1 MIRLLKRLY
10 ARLWNSIAFRLT
22 LNYGLLAIL
31 TTLIL
36 LAFIYFQVM
45 GALHTQ
51 RYQQIT
57 ATAQRMAIV
66 FEDQGRNGLVKAIN
80 LTVSDRI
87 DSERQA
93 YLLVDAQNRRLAGN
107 VDAPPT
113 SHPSYLGLFEGEII
127 RNGSRQP
134 GHFIAYH
141 LTDGSVLFV
150 GQDLSEIDNVTTL
163 ILQGIAAA
171 IVLAMVLVMLG
182 AYIFRRELEFRVG
195 TIRQITRKV
204 SAGQLSQRIPLSS
217 AEDEF
222 TMLNQDINTM
232 LDRIEALMNGV
243 RHVSDTIAHNLRT
256 PLTRVTGR
264 LRLAQQSDTSPEE
277 MRQAAADAIAEIE
290 SLNVLFGKMLQLAE
304 IESGVRRQAFRSR
317 RLDSIVEDVYEMYS
331 AVAEEDGKNLK
342 LMPCEPI
349 WVPGDADLLASACAN
364 LIENGLK
371 FAHNCVTIEL
381 FVDSAG
387 YAHVAVSDDGPG
399 MPAAEFNR
407 VGTRFYR
414 LDASVAG
421 HGLGLA
427 SVRAIM
433 ALHQGRLELADAG
446 PGLQASMCLP
456 ANGHPDTLAQ
466 ARSGNLQ

>member
-1 MIRLLKRLY
+1 MIRPLKRIY
-10 ARLWNSIAFRLT
+10 ARLWNSISFRLT
-22 LNYGLLAIL
+22 FNYGLLAIL

-66 FEDQGRNGLVKAIN
+66 YEDQGREGLIKAIN
-80 LTVSDRI
+80 LIVSDRI

-93 YLLVDAQNRRLAGN
+93 YLLVDAQYHKLAGN
-107 VDAPPT
+107 IDALPT
-113 SHPSYLGLFEGEII
+113 SQPTYLGLFQGDIF
-127 RNGSRQP
+127 RNGRRQP

-141 LTDGSVLFV
+141 LADGSILFV

-182 AYIFRRELEFRVG
+182 AYIFRRELEYRVG
-195 TIRQITRKV
+195 TIRQITKKV
-204 SAGQLSQRIPLSS
+204 SAGQLSQRIPISH

-222 TMLNQDINTM
+222 TLLNQDINTM

-264 LRLAQQSDTSPEE
+264 LRLALQPGTSPDE
-277 MRQAAADAIAEIE
+277 MRQAAAAAMEEIE

-304 IESGVRRQAFRSR
+304 IEAGVRRQTFRSR
-317 RLDSIVEDVYEMYS
+317 RLDVIVEDVFEMYS
-331 AVAEEDGKNLK
+331 AVAEEEGKTLELK
-342 LMPCEPI
+342 PCAPI

-371 FAHNCVTIEL
+371 HARTGVTIGV
-381 FVDSAG
+381 FVDNMGCAR
-387 YAHVAVSDDGPG
+387 VAISDDGPG
-399 MPAAEFNR
+399 IPATEFDR

-414 LDASVAG
+414 LDASVSG

-433 ALHQGRLELADAG
+433 ALHQGWLEFSDAR
-446 PGLQASMCLP
+446 PGLRASMCLP
-456 ANGHPDTLAQ
+456 AIGVSGNLTQG
-466 ARSGNLQ
+466 RSGNL